1 MADIKEFMCVR
12 PKNCYVKRVAA
23 LPYDVFS
30 REEAKQEIEREP
42 LSFLK
47 IDRADTQFTSE
58 ISSYDECVYEK
69 TRELF
74 EGLLENEIFIQEEN
88 ACLYIYEL
96 SFREHIQSGIV
107 TCVSIDDFLLD
118 VVKKHENTRKEKE
131 LDRIK
136 HIEACQAQTGPILMA
151 YRAQKEINELVST
164 IKEESPIYDF
174 IAEDGIS
181 HKIWR
186 IEQEDIIQHIKEN
199 FKKIDSIYIA
209 DGHHRAASAVQVGL
223 NRRKEDIASKE
234 KIDSDYV
241 MSVLFPH
248 NELTILGYH
257 RVVKDLCGYT
267 EQEFLKQIEKKFYI
281 DKWNPKD
288 DKIIQKGVF
297 GMYLSKQWYQLKIK
311 NEIIIK
317 DGLVESLD
325 VSILQD
331 YILEPIL
338 GIINPRTDKRIDFIG
353 GNYAIEELED
363 RVARDMKV
371 AFYLAP
377 TSIDELMAVAD
388 YKQLMPPKSTW
399 FEPKLRSGLF
409 VHKI

>member
-96 SFREHIQSGIV
+96 GFREHIQSGIV

-186 IEQEDIIQHIKEN
+186 IEKEDIIQHIKEN

-267 EQEFLKQIEKKFYI
+267 EQEFLKQIEKNFYI

-297 GMYLSKQWYQLKIK
+297 GMYLSKEWYQLKIK
-311 NEIIIK
+311 NEIVIK

-388 YKQLMPPKSTW
+388 CKQLMPPKSTW

>member
-96 SFREHIQSGIV
+96 GFREHIQSGIV

-186 IEQEDIIQHIKEN
+186 IEKEDIIQHIKEN
-199 FKKIDSIYIA
+199 FKKIGSIYIA

-234 KIDSDYV
+234 KINSDYV

-311 NEIIIK
+311 NEIVIK

-388 YKQLMPPKSTW
+388 CKQLMPPKSTW

>member
-96 SFREHIQSGIV
+96 GFREHIQSGIV

-363 RVARDMKV
+363 RVTRDMKV

>member
-96 SFREHIQSGIV
+96 GFREHIQSGIV

-186 IEQEDIIQHIKEN
+186 IEKEDIIQHIKEN
-199 FKKIDSIYIA
+199 FKKIGSIYIA

-234 KIDSDYV
+234 KINSDYV

-311 NEIIIK
+311 NEIVIK

-377 TSIDELMAVAD
+377 TSIDELMTVAD
-388 YKQLMPPKSTW
+388 CKQLMPPKSTW

>member
-96 SFREHIQSGIV
+96 GFREHIQSGIV

-186 IEQEDIIQHIKEN
+186 IEKEDIIQHIKEN
-199 FKKIDSIYIA
+199 FKKIGSIYIA

-234 KIDSDYV
+234 KINSDYV

-267 EQEFLKQIEKKFYI
+267 EQEFLKQIEKNFYI

-311 NEIIIK
+311 NEIVIK

-388 YKQLMPPKSTW
+388 CKQLMPPKSTW

>member
-96 SFREHIQSGIV
+96 GFREHIQSGIV

-186 IEQEDIIQHIKEN
+186 IEKEDIIQHIKEN

-234 KIDSDYV
+234 KINSDYV

-257 RVVKDLCGYT
+257 RVVKDLFGYT
-267 EQEFLKQIEKKFYI
+267 EQEFLKQIEKNFYI

-297 GMYLSKQWYQLKIK
+297 GMYLSKEWYQLKIK
-311 NEIIIK
+311 NEIVIK

-388 YKQLMPPKSTW
+388 CKQLMPPKSTW